1 MTCTG
6 GTCTPCPAPCS
17 AALRLAPRRPIYR
30 PGTAGRGAAAACAGA
45 CTMRRRS
52 MCRVWAALLAQVR
65 GSAHNA
71 LGAACKGR
79 GASALTQRRA
89 RGAARVQGE
98 EVSAP
103 MLDCVVAACCQM
115 GDTARML
122 ETFEA
127 YAALGLTAGAQAY
140 NACIAGFIRHNLLD
154 RLPFVR
160 ARPPVPPARRARRH
174 GGGRASRTMREA
186 PLRRWRAPLN
196 QRPAVPAQVTGCTRA
211 SGAALVLLPRCR
223 QRTFHQGLT
232 AGWRPA
238 RWGRSPA
245 PTRAAPRARADP
257 GGHAGAGR
265 GVECGHA

>member
-1 MTCTG
+1 
-6 GTCTPCPAPCS
+6 
-17 AALRLAPRRPIYR
+17 
-30 PGTAGRGAAAACAGA
+30 
-45 CTMRRRS
+45 
-52 MCRVWAALLAQVR
+52 
-65 GSAHNA
+65 
-71 LGAACKGR
+71 
-79 GASALTQRRA
+79 
-89 RGAARVQGE
+89 VQGE

-196 QRPAVPAQVTGCTRA
+196 QRPAVPAQATGCTRA
-211 SGAALVLLPRCR
+211 SGAALVLLPRCH
-223 QRTFHQGLT
+223 QRTF
-232 AGWRPA
+232 R
-238 RWGRSPA
+238 
-245 PTRAAPRARADP
+245 RARGRLA
-257 GGHAGAGR
+257 AGALGSEPCADAR
-265 GVECGHA
+265 GAAGARRSWRTCGSRAWSGMRARMSWRWRRRWCGATCPG